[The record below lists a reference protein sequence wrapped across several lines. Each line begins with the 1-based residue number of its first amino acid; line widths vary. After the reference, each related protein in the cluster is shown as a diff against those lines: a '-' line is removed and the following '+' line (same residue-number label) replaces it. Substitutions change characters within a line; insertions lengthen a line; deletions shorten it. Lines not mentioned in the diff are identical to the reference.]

1 VEFSTF
7 CLNNERQLQRTRQ
20 DIDNKFFSGVIF
32 TDGPL
37 WVEHRRFTIRNLKD
51 FGFGKKDAEG
61 IILEETEELM
71 KEIKEKKII
80 QVSH

>member
-1 VEFSTF
+1 MNYSHTELDKTLTTTY
-7 CLNNERQLQRTRQ
+7 CL
-20 DIDNKFFSGVIF
+20 GVIF

-37 WVEHRRFTIRNLKD
+37 WVEHRRFTIRSLKD

-61 IILEETEELM
+61 IILEETEELI
-71 KEIKEKKII
+71 KEIKEMKIV